1 MSAGSPTTGQT
12 PTVTGPGVSPGVAG
26 PIGALA
32 QPEPPGTE
40 PTTAG
45 RLAGLLAPIF
55 GLAVLFGG
63 WELYV
68 RLAGVRPLTLPAP
81 SRIVGHLIEEPT
93 FYLRNGWVTVS
104 EALAGFL
111 IALIVALVVATIMA
125 HWRFAE
131 RATMPVIVLIQSTPV
146 AVLAPVFLLW
156 FGFSPTPKILVA
168 ALFAFVPFVAN
179 ALTGLRSV
187 DSDTLEVLRSV
198 DASRWEILWRLRIR
212 YALPAL
218 FAAGR
223 ICVSLALVGAVIG
236 ELYGGSTSGL
246 GYQAR
251 IAQSRSLVDQL
262 WGSVLSLA
270 IVGILLTLSVMAL
283 ERRLLR
289 WHASQTSI

>member
-1 MSAGSPTTGQT
+1 MTLPT
-12 PTVTGPGVSPGVAG
+12 
-26 PIGALA
+26 
-32 QPEPPGTE
+32 PEPLPTLIE
-40 PTTAG
+40 PAAPAAAG
-45 RLAGLLAPIF
+45 FDDDLPAERSRTSQLTLRYLAPVV
-55 GLAVLFGG
+55 GLALLFGG

-68 RLAGVRPLTLPAP
+68 RLTGISPITLPPP
-81 SRIVGHLIEEPT
+81 SRIIVHLAAEPT
-93 FYLRNGWVTVS
+93 FYIRNGWVTVS
-104 EALAGFL
+104 EALAGFF
-111 IALIVALVVATIMA
+111 IALTVALVVATMMA

-156 FGFSPTPKILVA
+156 FGFSPTPKVLVA

-187 DSDTLEVLRSV
+187 DRDTLEVLHSV
-198 DASRWEILWRLRIR
+198 DASRWEILWRLRLR

-218 FAAGR
+218 FAAAR

-236 ELYGGSTSGL
+236 ELYGGSTQGL

-251 IAQSRSLVDQL
+251 IAQSRTLVDQL
-262 WGSVLSLA
+262 WGSVLALA
-270 IVGILLTLSVMAL
+270 LIGIVLTLLVMAL

-289 WHASQTSI
+289 WHTSQSQV

>member
-1 MSAGSPTTGQT
+1 MTLPT
-12 PTVTGPGVSPGVAG
+12 
-26 PIGALA
+26 
-32 QPEPPGTE
+32 PEPLPSLIE
-40 PTTAG
+40 PS
-45 RLAGLLAPIF
+45 RLPPAEFDDDVPDDRSLVSQLALRYLAPVV
-55 GLAVLFGG
+55 GLAILFGG

-68 RLAGVRPLTLPAP
+68 RLTGVSPITLPPP
-81 SRIVGHLIEEPT
+81 SRVVAHLAAEPM
-93 FYLRNGWVTVS
+93 FYVRNGWVTVS
-104 EALAGFL
+104 EALAGFF
-111 IALIVALVVATIMA
+111 IALAVALVVAAMMA
-125 HWRFAE
+125 HWRFVE

-156 FGFSPTPKILVA
+156 FGFSPTPKVLVA

-187 DSDTLEVLRSV
+187 DRDTLEVLHSV
-198 DASRWEILWRLRIR
+198 DASRWEILWRLRLR

-218 FAAGR
+218 FAAAR

-236 ELYGGSTSGL
+236 ELYGGSTQGL

-251 IAQSRSLVDQL
+251 IAQSRTLVDQL

-270 IVGILLTLSVMAL
+270 LVGIVLTLLVMAL

-289 WHASQTSI
+289 WHTSQSQI

>member
-1 MSAGSPTTGQT
+1 MTLPT
-12 PTVTGPGVSPGVAG
+12 
-26 PIGALA
+26 
-32 QPEPPGTE
+32 PEPLPSLIE
-40 PTTAG
+40 PSRLPPAG
-45 RLAGLLAPIF
+45 FDDQVSADRSLASQLALRYLAPVV
-55 GLAVLFGG
+55 GLAILFGG

-68 RLAGVRPLTLPAP
+68 RLTGVSPITLPPP
-81 SRIVGHLIEEPT
+81 SRVVAHLAAEPM
-93 FYLRNGWVTVS
+93 FYIRNGWVTVS
-104 EALAGFL
+104 EALAGFF
-111 IALIVALVVATIMA
+111 IALAVALVVAAMMA

-156 FGFSPTPKILVA
+156 FGFSPTPKVLVA

-187 DSDTLEVLRSV
+187 DRDTLEVLHSV
-198 DASRWEILWRLRIR
+198 DASRWEILWRLRLR

-218 FAAGR
+218 FAAAR

-236 ELYGGSTSGL
+236 ELYGGSTQGL

-251 IAQSRSLVDQL
+251 IAQSRTLVDQL

-270 IVGILLTLSVMAL
+270 LVGIVLTLLVMAL

-289 WHASQTSI
+289 WHTSQSQI

>member
-1 MSAGSPTTGQT
+1 MTALSPKPLGGDPLGRSAPRPEEPGHERSQEMS
-12 PTVTGPGVSPGVAG
+12 VASSL
-26 PIGALA
+26 AL
-32 QPEPPGTE
+32 
-40 PTTAG
+40 
-45 RLAGLLAPIF
+45 RYLAPVL

-68 RLAGVRPLTLPAP
+68 RLADLSPITLPPP
-81 SRIVGHLIEEPT
+81 SRIIRHLAAEPT
-93 FYLRNGWVTVS
+93 FYIRNGWITLS
-104 EALAGFL
+104 EALLGFF
-111 IALIVALVVATIMA
+111 IALLVALVVAAMMA

-156 FGFSPTPKILVA
+156 FGFSPTPKVLVA

-179 ALTGLRSV
+179 ALTGFRSV

-198 DASRWEILWRLRIR
+198 DASSWEILWRLRMR
-212 YALPAL
+212 YAMPAL
-218 FAAGR
+218 FAAAR
-223 ICVSLALVGAVIG
+223 ICVGLALVGAVIG
-236 ELYGGSTSGL
+236 ELYGGSTEGL

-251 IAQSRSLVDQL
+251 TAQARSLVDQL

-270 IVGILLTLSVMAL
+270 LVGIVLTLLVMML

-289 WHASQTSI
+289 WHISQTSMNRSKR

>member
-1 MSAGSPTTGQT
+1 MTGPASTPHPAAPQPPVVGAPISST
-12 PTVTGPGVSPGVAG
+12 VAPAEPTV
-26 PIGALA
+26 
-32 QPEPPGTE
+32 EPTE
-40 PTTAG
+40 PSAVL
-45 RLAGLLAPIF
+45 RFLAPVA

-68 RLAGVRPLTLPAP
+68 RLADVSAITLPPP
-81 SRIVGHLIEEPT
+81 SRILGHLGSEPG

-104 EALAGFL
+104 EAMIGFF
-111 IALIVALVVATIMA
+111 IALAVALVVATIMA

-156 FGFSPTPKILVA
+156 FGFSPAPKILVA

-187 DSDTLEVLRSV
+187 DADTLEVLRSV
-198 DASRWEILWRLRIR
+198 DASRWEILWRLRLR

-218 FAAGR
+218 FAAAR
-223 ICVSLALVGAVIG
+223 ICVGLALVGAVIG
-236 ELYGGSTSGL
+236 ELYGGSTRGL

-251 IAQSRSLVDQL
+251 IAQSRTLVDQL

-270 IVGILLTLSVMAL
+270 LIGIILTLVVMSL
-283 ERRLLR
+283 ERRLLH
-289 WHASQTSI
+289 WHNSQIQN